1 MAQYTKSYSNYV
13 LKKHHQDV
21 KDGEILERDI
31 TTIDGLNQFAPGQ
44 VPIYRDGTFLITV
57 NNEAPISRDVSTT
70 PWEENQN
77 SGSVWTIREAN
88 SAIPDSVIEAE
99 DEIELNTDCRSLR
112 DFAYFGSCSELIR
125 TSLADIML
133 RFPGEMY
140 CPQASDDYVPP
151 IVTYQCTLV
160 SSLFDR
166 TCPLGSYLK
175 CKNDYETEV
184 VAWIENLSLL
194 QNPFSVD
201 MITPDVPASQ
211 LGGMAFRFFSNGG
224 YANYHMWQ
232 GDGEPTD
239 DNVINGWNM
248 TVYDENGVPTTYTN
262 GMATGTGEPNFG
274 MGNPT
279 TPSYT
284 PTSTESDGT
293 PKCRCVQGTRYGRCP
308 GQECAYIQL
317 SSQNGVSLDI
327 HAFLGDDNRIYY
339 IVDNTAQDI
348 HIRPNQKF
356 LYKFYRENSVFQK
369 ILMNTKTDPIYKAT
383 FAIIKEDEHGYFSD
397 LEEFVMPIGDGGY
410 NIASDAHTFGAY
422 VSRLSTIA
430 SFYDEN
436 FTNNIWRSMTH
447 EAIKNFDWTYTREY
461 DKSAEGYVEGGMK
474 IAKFIQLFGREMDE
488 IKAYIDALP
497 SHNRITYDGRNNT
510 PDYFLSDLAEQLGWE
525 PFPVYY
531 KNGVEKQ
538 DLPEGMTGFVFT
550 DDTTTEFAPYELTSD
565 KTDYPNGYFIECSN
579 TSDCEPSKTA
589 ASDNDKEQRYNA
601 NTGQVM
607 SRHRLYGSD
616 KPMTPFEMSNEFLR
630 RLCLNAKNILR
641 HKGTNEGVEM
651 ILAMF
656 GLRSERWAELKQR
669 HTVGDST
676 GSAAYTGRTFD
687 YTIHEYT
694 QFGCRRLD
702 YWHTPS
708 QMYYYDFINKSKL
721 ITYDTTDS
729 RLGIY
734 YSYQGLPVS
743 YRESENEYL
752 QNGSNP
758 EVYTGQTTTDNDSE
772 AITDLYGNPIHA
784 RYIYPYYD
792 KTKQYDGKF
801 WYQMR
806 GGWRIRHD
814 FMFDN
819 DGNVVTR
826 EDCRDTSRETLRSI
840 KTVNNIMELME
851 IPRQT
856 LHDGSVYKVNNLGG
870 EYIIIDGYVYPLLRD
885 GQGTQYFSVYVDN
898 GSVTV
903 GRAFFDNTVTVT
915 DPYGCDNED
924 GLVTY
929 DLSNKPSGYEIKI
942 YYLPDRE
949 EDQQVVA
956 HDDMTGIFEY
966 YIFSDGHIQYPE
978 DNTNGNEGGMTI
990 DNESDTE
997 NSEEYTEYFYLRFK
1011 ENSDIFSD
1019 IGWMQLTT
1027 TDPMYHKINSIVD
1040 MYKGNNPHNGN
1051 LRYDN
1056 GYEYFTYFNQLF
1068 KPAIENDDFDMRCIS
1083 DDLQVFDDI
1092 SNFGIRGLIDKDGC
1106 SGNFNE
1112 DGVPTEPVCPDNNLL
1127 VFDSKIHYFGNYRK
1141 MEYNGGDIFTALDS
1155 LQTPACYQESTTRYS
1170 NMEALTNLYDDASHH
1185 DYQYVA
1191 ESETVTGN
1199 EEDGAPEIYDL
1210 RRVSAHTESLLIPTT
1225 LADENCSE
1233 GTYQPADGNCDGG
1246 EGAIAEFGTD
1256 GVTLQVVNNRIWEI
1270 YFTIPAA
1277 EGSTEFYTDVKY
1289 HEDVILPYMEQMLPS
1304 NVIYHVYYSPRS

>member
-31 TTIDGLNQFAPGQ
+31 TTIDALNQFAPGQ
-44 VPIYRDGTFLITV
+44 VPIFRDGTFLITV

-70 PWEENQN
+70 PWEENET

-88 SAIPDSVIEAE
+88 SAIPDSVIDID

-133 RFPGEMY
+133 RFPGELY
-140 CPQASDDYVPP
+140 SQAKEGDYVPS
-151 IVTYQCTLV
+151 IVTYQCTTV
-160 SSLFDR
+160 SSMFDR

-201 MITPDVPASQ
+201 MITPDVPDSQ
-211 LGGMAFRFFSNGG
+211 LGDMAFRFFSNGG

-239 DNVINGWNM
+239 DNVIKGWNM

-262 GMATGTGEPNFG
+262 GKATGTGEPNFG

-308 GQECAYIQL
+308 GQQCATITL
-317 SSQNGVSLDI
+317 NGGGGSLTI
-327 HAFLGDDNRIYY
+327 NAFMGDENKIYY
-339 IVDNTAQDI
+339 LVDQSGTGY

-369 ILMNTKTDPIYKAT
+369 VLMNPKTDPMYKAT
-383 FAIIKEDEHGYFSD
+383 FAVIKEDEHGFYSE

-410 NIASDAHTFGAY
+410 NIASDAHTFGGY
-422 VSRLSTIA
+422 VSRLSAIA
-430 SFYDEN
+430 NFYDEN

-461 DKSAEGYVEGGMK
+461 STSDNGYVEGGMK

-497 SHNRITYDGRNNT
+497 SYNRVTYDGRNDA

-525 PFPVYY
+525 PFPIYY
-531 KNGVEKQ
+531 KNSEINPDAPQ
-538 DLPEGMTGFVFT
+538 GMTGYIFT
-550 DDTTTEFAPYELTSD
+550 DDTTTEFAPYELTSK
-565 KTDYPNGYFIECSN
+565 KTDYLHGYFIECSSS
-579 TSDCEPSKTA
+579 TDCEPKKTKA
-589 ASDNDKEQRYNA
+589 TESDKDQKFNK
-601 NTGQVM
+601 NTNQSM
-607 SRHRLYGSD
+607 YKNRIYGSD
-616 KPMTPFEMSNEFLR
+616 KTMTPVGASNEFLR
-630 RLCLNAKNILR
+630 RLCLNAKHMLR

-651 ILAMF
+651 ALAMF
-656 GLRSERWAELKQR
+656 GLRSERWAELKKR
-669 HTVGDST
+669 HIVVKST
-676 GSAAYTGRTFD
+676 GSAAYTGGTFD
-687 YTIHEYT
+687 YTIKEYT

-721 ITYDTTDS
+721 ITYDTADS
-729 RLGIY
+729 RLGVY
-734 YSYQGLPVS
+734 YSYQGLPVT
-743 YRESENEYL
+743 YRECENVFL
-752 QNGSNP
+752 KNGSDAN
-758 EVYTGQTTTDNDSE
+758 VYTSQEIEKVDPSSDGTITPPGS
-772 AITDLYGNPIHA
+772 AIKDLYGNPIHA

-792 KTKQYDGKF
+792 KTKPYDGKF

-819 DGNVVTR
+819 DGNVIKR
-826 EDCRDTSRETLRSI
+826 EACHDTSKETLRSV

-851 IPRQT
+851 VPRQT

-870 EYIIIDGYVYPLLRD
+870 EYIIIDGYVYPLQVD
-885 GQGTQYFSVYVDN
+885 GQGIKYFSVYVDN

-903 GRAFFDNTVTVT
+903 GRAFFNNTVTVT
-915 DPYGCDNED
+915 DPYGCDNSKSA
-924 GLVTY
+924 VTY
-929 DLSNKPSGYEIKI
+929 DLQNKPAGYEIKI
-942 YYLPDRE
+942 YYLPNNDPQVKA
-949 EDQQVVA
+949 EDDV
-956 HDDMTGIFEY
+956 TGIYEY
-966 YIFSDGHIQYPE
+966 YLFFDGYVHMPE
-978 DNTNGNEGGMTI
+978 TNTVAA
-990 DNESDTE
+990 DTK
-997 NSEEYTEYFYLRFK
+997 YTEYFYLKFK
-1011 ENSDIFSD
+1011 ENSDTFGD
-1019 IGWMQLTT
+1019 LGWMQLTNK
-1027 TDPMYHKINSIVD
+1027 DPMYHKINSIVD

-1051 LRYDN
+1051 LIYDN

-1068 KPAIENDDFDMRCIS
+1068 KAAIDNEDFDMRCIA

-1092 SNFGIRGLIDKDGC
+1092 NEFGFRGLIDKDGC
-1106 SGNFNE
+1106 SGDYNE
-1112 DGVPTEPVCPDNNLL
+1112 EDITDGNTDDPENNLMMK
-1127 VFDSKIHYFGNYRK
+1127 DSKIHYFGNYRT
-1141 MEYNGGDIFTALDS
+1141 MDYGGKDIFKALDDKKTAAVCHQS
-1155 LQTPACYQESTTRYS
+1155 AWRYA
-1170 NMEALTNLYDDASHH
+1170 NATARTQVYKDAEVKDYEYFAETEMEPQGTNIDAAS
-1185 DYQYVA
+1185 
-1191 ESETVTGN
+1191 SG
-1199 EEDGAPEIYDL
+1199 PEKYDL
-1210 RRVSAHTESLLIPTT
+1210 RRVSAYTDIELVPTT
-1225 LADENCSE
+1225 LAQSNCVK
-1233 GTYQPADGNCDGG
+1233 GTYRPADGNCDGG
-1246 EGAIAEFGTD
+1246 GDALAKFGTD
-1256 GVTLQVVNNRIWEI
+1256 GMTLQIVNNRIWEI
-1270 YFTIPAA
+1270 YFTIPATDDKQFH
-1277 EGSTEFYTDVKY
+1277 TEVKY
-1289 HEDVILPYMEQMLPS
+1289 YEDVILPYMEQMLPS
-1304 NVIYHVYYSPRS
+1304 NVIYHVHYAKKS